1 MVYMLSNKLGGRR
14 EVLDTPFYE
23 TLGYLIAK
31 FDEDEKQVEKEQMQ
45 YYMDFIA
52 MLNSNPQNEKQ
63 QKVTEKFMKTIKPQL
78 NKNKSDSGED
88 VKNKYQWNDRVQEKI
103 EAQKRKQAEKE

>member
-1 MVYMLSNKLGGRR
+1 MLSNKLGGRR

>member
-1 MVYMLSNKLGGRR
+1 MLSNKLGGRR

-78 NKNKSDSGED
+78 NKNKSDGGED